1 MRIAVVKN
9 ILDANSKIARENRTL
24 FESNGLAVINLMSSP
39 GAGKTTLLEQMGNHF
54 QGRLSIG
61 VIEGDIQ
68 TTLDAE
74 RVAAAGLQAVQIE
87 TDGACHLDANMIQNA
102 LADLDLSSLDLLV
115 VENVGNLVCPAEFD
129 VGENHKVM
137 MLSVTEGDDKPL
149 KYPLMFKESRV
160 LLISKV
166 DLLVVENVGNLVC
179 PAEFDVGEDHKVM
192 MLSVTEGDDKPYKYP
207 LMFKE
212 SSVLLISKVDL
223 LPHLHCDIEKIKQA
237 ARSIN
242 PALEI
247 FEISS
252 YSGQGLDDW
261 HNWVQGQVKG

>member
-166 DLLVVENVGNLVC
+166 DLL
-179 PAEFDVGEDHKVM
+179 
-192 MLSVTEGDDKPYKYP
+192 
-207 LMFKE
+207 
-212 SSVLLISKVDL
+212 
-223 LPHLHCDIEKIKQA
+223 PHLRCDVEKIKQA

-252 YSGQGLDDW
+252 YSGQGLDNW

>member
-1 MRIAVVKN
+1 LRIAVVKN
-9 ILDANSKIARENRTL
+9 ILDANSRIAQENRKL
-24 FESNGLAVINLMSSP
+24 FDSNGLAVINLMSSP

-54 QGRLSIG
+54 QGKLSIG

-102 LADLDLSSLDLLV
+102 LADLDLGDLDLLV

-129 VGENHKVM
+129 VGEGHKVM
-137 MLSVTEGDDKPL
+137 MLSVTEGDDKPF

-160 LLISKV
+160 LLISK
-166 DLLVVENVGNLVC
+166 
-179 PAEFDVGEDHKVM
+179 
-192 MLSVTEGDDKPYKYP
+192 
-207 LMFKE
+207 
-212 SSVLLISKVDL
+212 IDL
-223 LPHLHCDIEKIKQA
+223 LPYLRCDINKIKEA

-242 PALEI
+242 PDLII

-252 YSGQGLDDW
+252 YAGQGLDDW
-261 HNWVQGQVKG
+261 HSWVEEQVKSLNP

>member
-9 ILDANSKIARENRTL
+9 ILDANSRIAGENRKL
-24 FESNGLAVINLMSSP
+24 FASNGLAVINLMSSP

-54 QGRLSIG
+54 QGKLSIG

-87 TDGACHLDANMIQNA
+87 TDGACHLDANMIQNS
-102 LADLDLSSLDLLV
+102 LASLDLDGL
-115 VENVGNLVCPAEFD
+115 
-129 VGENHKVM
+129 
-137 MLSVTEGDDKPL
+137 
-149 KYPLMFKESRV
+149 
-160 LLISKV
+160 

-192 MLSVTEGDDKPYKYP
+192 MLSVTEGDDKPFKYP

-212 SSVLLISKVDL
+212 SRVLLISKIDL
-223 LPHLHCDIEKIKQA
+223 LPHLRCDIEKIKEA
-237 ARSIN
+237 SWSIN
-242 PALEI
+242 PDLLI

-252 YSGQGLDDW
+252 YSGHGLDDW
-261 HNWVQGQVKG
+261 HNWVQDQVKG

>member
-9 ILDANSKIARENRTL
+9 ILDANSRIAQENRKL
-24 FESNGLAVINLMSSP
+24 FDSHGLTVINLMSSP
-39 GAGKTTLLEQMGNHF
+39 GAGKTTVLEQMGTHF
-54 QGRLSIG
+54 EGLLKIG

-102 LADLDLSSLDLLV
+102 LENLDINGLDLLV
-115 VENVGNLVCPAEFD
+115 VENVGNLVCPAEF
-129 VGENHKVM
+129 N
-137 MLSVTEGDDKPL
+137 
-149 KYPLMFKESRV
+149 
-160 LLISKV
+160 
-166 DLLVVENVGNLVC
+166 
-179 PAEFDVGEDHKVM
+179 VGEDHKVM

-212 SSVLLISKVDL
+212 SQVLLISKVDL
-223 LPHLHCDIEKIKQA
+223 LPYLRCDVEKIKEA

-242 PALEI
+242 PDLII

-252 YSGQGLDDW
+252 YTGQGLDDW
-261 HNWVQGQVKG
+261 HNWIREQTAKK

>member
-9 ILDANSKIARENRTL
+9 ILDANSRIAKENRKL
-24 FESNGLAVINLMSSP
+24 FDDHSLPVINLMSSP
-39 GAGKTTLLEQMGNHF
+39 GAGKTTLLEQMGKHF
-54 QGRLSIG
+54 KDQLKIG

-74 RVAAAGLQAVQIE
+74 RVAAAGLAAVQIE

-102 LADLDLSSLDLLV
+102 LEDLALNSLNLLV

-129 VGENHKVM
+129 VGE
-137 MLSVTEGDDKPL
+137 S
-149 KYPLMFKESRV
+149 
-160 LLISKV
+160 
-166 DLLVVENVGNLVC
+166 
-179 PAEFDVGEDHKVM
+179 HKVM

-212 SSVLLISKVDL
+212 SRVLLISKVDL
-223 LPHLHCDIEKIKQA
+223 LPHLRCDIEKIKEA

-242 PALEI
+242 PDLII

-252 YSGQGLDDW
+252 YTGQGLDDW
-261 HNWVQGQVKG
+261 HNWILEQTAVK

>member
-1 MRIAVVKN
+1 MRVAVVKN
-9 ILDANSKIARENRTL
+9 ILDANSRIARENRKL
-24 FESNGLAVINLMSSP
+24 FAGHGLAVINLMSSP
-39 GAGKTTLLEQMGNHF
+39 GAGKTTLLEQMGKHF
-54 QGRLSIG
+54 QDKLSIG

-87 TDGACHLDANMIQNA
+87 TDGACHLDANMIQNS
-102 LADLDLSSLDLLV
+102 LENLDLGSL
-115 VENVGNLVCPAEFD
+115 
-129 VGENHKVM
+129 
-137 MLSVTEGDDKPL
+137 
-149 KYPLMFKESRV
+149 
-160 LLISKV
+160 

-212 SSVLLISKVDL
+212 SRVLLISKVDL
-223 LPHLHCDIEKIKQA
+223 LPHLRCDVEKIKEA

-242 PALEI
+242 PDLQI

-252 YSGQGLDDW
+252 YTGQGLDDW
-261 HNWVQGQVKG
+261 HNWIREQVKR

>member
-1 MRIAVVKN
+1 MRVSVVKN
-9 ILDANSKIARENRTL
+9 ILDANSRIAQENRKL
-24 FESNGLAVINLMSSP
+24 FNSNGLAVLNLMSSP
-39 GAGKTTLLEQMGNHF
+39 GAGKTTLLEQMGNYF
-54 QGRLSIG
+54 QDRLKIG

-102 LADLDLSSLDLLV
+102 MASLNLKDL
-115 VENVGNLVCPAEFD
+115 
-129 VGENHKVM
+129 
-137 MLSVTEGDDKPL
+137 
-149 KYPLMFKESRV
+149 
-160 LLISKV
+160 

-192 MLSVTEGDDKPYKYP
+192 MLSVTEGDDKPLKYP

-212 SSVLLISKVDL
+212 SKVLLISKVDL
-223 LPHLHCDIEKIKQA
+223 LPHLRCDIEKIKEA

-242 PALEI
+242 PDLLI

-252 YSGQGLDDW
+252 YTGQGLDDW
-261 HNWVQGQVKG
+261 HNWIQDQVKT